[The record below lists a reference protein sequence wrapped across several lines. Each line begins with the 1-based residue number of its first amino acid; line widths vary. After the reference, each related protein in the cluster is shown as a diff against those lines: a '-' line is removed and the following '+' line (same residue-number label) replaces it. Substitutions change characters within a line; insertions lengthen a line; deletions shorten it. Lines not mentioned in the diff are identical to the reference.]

1 MVQILF
7 HQQYGVIGMLIL
19 PHFLGLK
26 KSPWKHGP
34 QCCQHCRFV
43 HGKGHITLHRLA
55 NTKGQNLSIE
65 MVGLAILRM
74 RTQHLPD
81 ISRLFHKNLGKMLR
95 IWHMFFGRGAHPEFT
110 RFHLRTY
117 PTHSPPSEFGTS
129 VSSCKRCRFEAFFT
143 MSSKQRFTSAS
154 HLCFP
159 KPMTVA
165 LNSNISA

>member
-1 MVQILF
+1 MVQKSGDHQLRLVVYPIICRSCFYMVQILF

-110 RFHLRTY
+110 RFHL
-117 PTHSPPSEFGTS
+117 PHPLSP
-129 VSSCKRCRFEAFFT
+129 V
-143 MSSKQRFTSAS
+143 
-154 HLCFP
+154 
-159 KPMTVA
+159 
-165 LNSNISA
+165 